1 MKNVT
6 TATLA
11 KYIGV
16 SQPFIVQIKQGVRR
30 FSPKKAREISLMT
43 GLPLERLLFAEGHEI
58 YRSLS
63 LAYSYNEQGQEPK
76 KESQQ

>member
-16 SQPFIVQIKQGVRR
+16 SQPFIVQIKQGSRR

-63 LAYSYNEQGQEPK
+63 LAYSYHEQEHA
-76 KESQQ
+76 KEKQA